1 MAQAALKEF
10 DPTHM
15 HVEVNIYPK
24 PFDLFG
30 VNIGQSV
37 VIAWGALAVVV
48 ILLIA
53 ANFFI
58 RKCFSEK
65 PSGLQMVLEMT
76 IGGLEKW
83 AKSYVGESAPFIAP
97 VTLTLM
103 VYVFSASIIELFGLP
118 AATGDINCTLALG
131 LTCFLAV
138 NVTGLRFKG
147 VKGRLA
153 GMCHPTPIVFP
164 IRVLTDLITP
174 FSMAIRLFANILVG
188 AVIMEMIYGILPLV
202 LPAAFSSFF
211 TVFEIGIQVFVIGLL
226 SLIYT
231 SEAVE

>member
-1 MAQAALKEF
+1 
-10 DPTHM
+10 M
-15 HVEVNIYPK
+15 HVEVNISPK
-24 PFDLFG
+24 PFDVFG
-30 VNIGQSV
+30 VNVGQSV
-37 VIAWGALAVVV
+37 VLAWGALAVVV

-58 RKCFSEK
+58 RKRFSDK
-65 PSGLQMVLEMT
+65 PKGVQMVLEMI

-118 AATGDINCTLALG
+118 AATGDINCALALG
-131 LTCFLAV
+131 LTCFIAV
-138 NVTGLRFKG
+138 NVTGIKYRGLR
-147 VKGRLA
+147 GRLA
-153 GMCHPTPIVFP
+153 GLCHPKAFMLP
-164 IRVLTDLITP
+164 IRLLTDLITP

-188 AVIMEMIYGILPLV
+188 AVVMEMIYSLVPIV

-211 TVFEIGIQVFVIGLL
+211 TVFEIAIQVFVIGLL

>member
-1 MAQAALKEF
+1 
-10 DPTHM
+10 M
-15 HVEVNIYPK
+15 HVEVNITPK

-30 VNIGQSV
+30 INIGQSV
-37 VIAWGALAVVV
+37 VIAWGSLAVVIV
-48 ILLIA
+48 LLVL

-58 RKCFSEK
+58 RKRFSDK
-65 PSGLQMVLEMT
+65 PTGLQMVLEMV

-83 AKSYVGESAPFIAP
+83 AQSYVGHSAAFIAP

-103 VYVFSASIIELFGLP
+103 VFVFSTSMVELFGLP

-138 NVTGLRFKG
+138 NVTGLRYKG
-147 VKGRLA
+147 FKGRLA

-188 AVIMEMIYGILPLV
+188 AVIMEMIYGIFPLV

>member
-1 MAQAALKEF
+1 MDIQ
-10 DPTHM
+10 
-15 HVEVNIYPK
+15 VNINPV
-24 PFDLFG
+24 PFTILG
-30 VNIGQSV
+30 VNVGQSV
-37 VIAWGALAVVV
+37 MIAWGALAVVV
-48 ILLIA
+48 VLLIL
-53 ANFFI
+53 ANRYILKRFQ
-58 RKCFSEK
+58 EK
-65 PSGLQMVLEMT
+65 PKGLQMVLEMT

-83 AKSYVGESAPFIAP
+83 ARGYVGESAPFIAP

-103 VYVFSASIIELFGLP
+103 VYVFMASIVELFGLP

-131 LTCFLAV
+131 LFCFLAV
-138 NVTGLRFKG
+138 NVTGLKYRG

-188 AVIMEMIYGILPLV
+188 TVIMEMIYNLVPVV

-211 TVFEIGIQVFVIGLL
+211 TVFEIGIQAFVIGLL

>member
-1 MAQAALKEF
+1 ME
-10 DPTHM
+10 
-15 HVEVNIYPK
+15 VSVNIYPED
-24 PFDLFG
+24 FFVFG
-30 VNIGQSV
+30 VNVGQSV
-37 VIAWGALAVVV
+37 VLAWGALAVVV
-48 ILLIA
+48 VLLVL
-53 ANFFI
+53 ANLYI
-58 RKCFSEK
+58 RRRFTEK
-65 PSGLQMVLEMT
+65 PKGLQLVLEMT

-83 AKSYVGESAPFIAP
+83 ARGYVGESAPFIAP

-118 AATGDINCTLALG
+118 AATGDINCAIALG
-131 LTCFLAV
+131 LTCFIAV
-138 NVTGLRFKG
+138 NVTGLRYRG
-147 VKGRLA
+147 IKGRIA
-153 GMCHPTPIVFP
+153 AMCHPTPIVFP

-188 AVIMEMIYGILPLV
+188 AVIMEMIYHLVPLV